1 MALITVTC
9 THTID
14 LDKVADSG
22 RLGQAAL
29 LARLARDVDG
39 DNTLDQSER
48 NRRIAEAKHNHF
60 KRLGRLSGKARQAKR
75 HNTLKNDDYPAAPCG
90 SIAPSCPEGGQ
101 TFGQAAD

>member
-29 LARLARDVDG
+29 L
-39 DNTLDQSER
+39 TLDQSER